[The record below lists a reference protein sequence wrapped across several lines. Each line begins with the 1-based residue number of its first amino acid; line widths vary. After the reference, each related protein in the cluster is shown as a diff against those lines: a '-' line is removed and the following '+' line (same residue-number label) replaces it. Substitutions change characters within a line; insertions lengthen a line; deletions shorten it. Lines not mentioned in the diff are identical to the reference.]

1 MTHRYAWEPV
11 RDAAGDREALL
22 AACGPR
28 RLGRVKRL
36 HPEQQGISLCAQK
49 LCRRLWA
56 ELADRPEEDFRIEAD
71 ENGRPFSPEA
81 PCCLSLSHSGC
92 CVAAA
97 ASFDPVGIDLQAIRP
112 ISDRLLA
119 RYCSEEERAWVAEAQ
134 GAERSERA
142 IRLWTMKEA
151 YGKMLGVGIFTA
163 SRFNASF
170 EGGRLL
176 TDCAGARFLFPAS
189 PEGYLFTVC
198 LPPER

>member
-1 MTHRYAWEPV
+1 M
-11 RDAAGDREALL
+11 
-22 AACGPR
+22 
-28 RLGRVKRL
+28 
-36 HPEQQGISLCAQK
+36 
-49 LCRRLWA
+49 
-56 ELADRPEEDFRIEAD
+56 
-71 ENGRPFSPEA
+71 
-81 PCCLSLSHSGC
+81 
-92 CVAAA
+92 
-97 ASFDPVGIDLQAIRP
+97 
-112 ISDRLLA
+112 
-119 RYCSEEERAWVAEAQ
+119 AEAQ